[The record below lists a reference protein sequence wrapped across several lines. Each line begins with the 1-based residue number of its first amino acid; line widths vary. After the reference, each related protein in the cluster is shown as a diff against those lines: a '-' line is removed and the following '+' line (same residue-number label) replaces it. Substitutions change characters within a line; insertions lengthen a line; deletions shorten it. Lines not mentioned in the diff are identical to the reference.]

1 MNTYFSSGIDEIFV
15 VRGGRWTLEL
25 VLAKIKLNNSLSI
38 SIRFLTKAFCIDWL
52 FLWRDEHK
60 GTKTIL

>member
-38 SIRFLTKAFCIDWL
+38 SIRFLTKAFCID
-52 FLWRDEHK
+52 
-60 GTKTIL
+60 